1 MCAASISA
9 QTKMLPAVTPRSLRA
24 HCHLVLGRG
33 LSTTTSATTTSATA
47 SSSSSS
53 AAAASSSSSSPSP
66 WSLCYVVFSIEAQS
80 VSLSFPASPFQ
91 ISMTKGARG
100 RNGSS
105 PLSALYQGSSP
116 SGLTCA

>member
-53 AAAASSSSSSPSP
+53 AAASSSSSPSP